1 MKEKHLYDPP
11 AGIIFMII
19 LFSFRMHAA
28 VGGITENKIG
38 LDSSSEILFEEQWSS
53 GNFTSNNWTFEPSA
67 GNWHINLYQGN
78 PMPSAQFSWS
88 VPQTNYSF
96 SLVSREIETTVS
108 GTTFYLSF
116 DLLYDEWLSTGYE
129 KMKVHVSDG
138 SVWHQIAE
146 FSNNG
151 DIPWT
156 TYQYDITPLAS
167 GNTIR
172 LKFEATGQTTVN
184 IDFWRLDNIR
194 VTAIQSPPQPVISI
208 SPDSLFHYLPNPG
221 SPASWQLTLTN
232 SGQANLELNLDV
244 EYVNL
249 IRFAPDMINWIQ
261 LPDTTTW
268 SIPPESSIAITINI
282 LTNGILPGFHLAGL
296 VIQSNDPQH
305 PVVIVPASIE
315 VGTVHV
321 IQSRKPEVRIY
332 PQPAK
337 EILNIESDHPIVTL
351 SIFDQSGKLVQKQ
364 SFSSG
369 KEKYSITGNYEGIY
383 TVELMTDS
391 AERLVRK
398 VVFSK

>member
-1 MKEKHLYDPP
+1 MKEKHLHGPP
-11 AGIIFMII
+11 VGIIFMII
-19 LFSFRMHAA
+19 MVSFRLHVAA
-28 VGGITENKIG
+28 SGISENRIG

-67 GNWHINLYQGN
+67 GNWQINLYQGN
-78 PMPSAQFSWS
+78 SMPSAQFSWS

-96 SLVSREIETTVS
+96 SLVSRPI
-108 GTTFYLSF
+108 GTANTGTNIYLSF

-129 KMKVHVSDG
+129 KMKVHVFDG

-151 DIPWT
+151 DSPWT

-167 GNTIR
+167 GNTIQ

-194 VTAIQSPPQPVISI
+194 VTAIQSPPQPVISF

-221 SPASWQLTLTN
+221 SPASWQLTLAN
-232 SGQANLELNLDV
+232 NGQANLELNLGV

-249 IRFAPDMINWIQ
+249 IRLAPGMFNWIQ

-268 SIPPESSIAITINI
+268 NIPPESSIAITINI
-282 LTNGILPGFHLAGL
+282 LTNGILPGLHLARL

-305 PVVIVPASIE
+305 PVVFVPTSIE
-315 VGTVHV
+315 VGTVHL

-337 EILNIESDHPIVTL
+337 EILNIESDRPLVSL
-351 SIFDQSGKLVQKQ
+351 SVFDPSGKLVQKQ

-369 KEKYSITGNYEGIY
+369 RGRHCITGNYEGIY

-391 AERLVRK
+391 AERFVRK

>member
-1 MKEKHLYDPP
+1 MKEKHLHGPP
-11 AGIIFMII
+11 VGIIFMII
-19 LFSFRMHAA
+19 MFSFRMHTA
-28 VGGITENKIG
+28 VGGITENRIS

-96 SLVSREIETTVS
+96 SLVSRPI
-108 GTTFYLSF
+108 GTANAGTNIYLSF

-129 KMKVHVSDG
+129 KMKIHVSDG

-221 SPASWQLTLTN
+221 SPASWQLTLAN
-232 SGQANLELNLDV
+232 NGQANLELNLGV

-249 IRFAPDMINWIQ
+249 IRLAPGMFNWIQ

-282 LTNGILPGFHLAGL
+282 LTNGILPGLHLAGL

-321 IQSRKPEVRIY
+321 IQSRKQEVRIY

-337 EILNIESDHPIVTL
+337 EILNIESDYPIVAL

-364 SFSSG
+364 SFSAG
-369 KEKYSITGNYEGIY
+369 KEKHSITGNYEGIY
-383 TVELMTDS
+383 IIELLTSS
-391 AERLVRK
+391 AKRLVRK